1 MAEMAVAAIAQ
12 IDEGKVVPTKTVFP
26 VTLVERGT
34 TWKKQEFLLDNR
46 EISRIENYKS
56 AVIAIS
62 SGFCVAA
69 DFFMQ

>member
-1 MAEMAVAAIAQ
+1 MAVAAIAQ

-34 TWKKQEFLLDNR
+34 TWKETGISFRQS

-56 AVIAIS
+56 AVIAIA